1 MIILKDYYELL
12 KNRDI
17 PTEEAAEMR
26 GEALNR
32 YEQKLL
38 AQGWQIS
45 IGEGGVI
52 SPDGSTVLYTS
63 RSPYHGQLF
72 QNSREGEESF
82 ELIKNEFIKSGDF
95 IEV

>member
-12 KNRDI
+12 MNQDI

-26 GEALNR
+26 REALNR
-32 YEQKLL
+32 HEQKLL
-38 AQGWQIS
+38 AQGWHLS

-52 SPDGSTVLYTS
+52 SPDDSTVFYTT

-72 QNSREGEESF
+72 QNSREGEKGY
-82 ELIKNEFIKSGDF
+82 ELIKNELIKSGGF

>member
-12 KNRDI
+12 MNRDI

-26 GEALNR
+26 REALNR

-38 AQGWQIS
+38 VQGWQIS

-52 SPDGSTVLYTS
+52 SPDDSTVLYTT

-72 QNSREGEESF
+72 QNSREGEENF
-82 ELIKNEFIKSGDF
+82 ELFKNEFIKSGDF

>member
-12 KNRDI
+12 MNRDI

-26 GEALNR
+26 REALNR

-38 AQGWQIS
+38 VQGWQIS

-52 SPDGSTVLYTS
+52 SPDVSTVLYMT
-63 RSPYHGQLF
+63 RYPYHGQLF
-72 QNSREGEESF
+72 QNSREGEKSF
-82 ELIKNEFIKSGDF
+82 ELIKEEFIKSGDF